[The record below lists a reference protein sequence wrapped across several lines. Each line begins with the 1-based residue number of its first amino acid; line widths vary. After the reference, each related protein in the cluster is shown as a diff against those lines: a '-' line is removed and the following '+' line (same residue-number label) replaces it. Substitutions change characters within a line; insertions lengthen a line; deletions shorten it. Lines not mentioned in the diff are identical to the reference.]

1 MIKAVFMDYTGTIIQ
16 EKGEDLEKIV
26 FRIWKNSRLET
37 VEETVR
43 YWWSLI
49 KMMEEKSF
57 GDAFLTEDEIVDC
70 LLERLCK
77 EVGLTDNF
85 SELHGLFQRF
95 WMYAPVFDDVKD
107 FFEQCK
113 LPVYIITNNGACYVE
128 ECLRHNQLK
137 AAGIISGEMVKA
149 YEPHREVFAY
159 ALEKSG
165 CSAKEVVHIGDSVVS
180 DVNGAAA
187 AGITPILIDR
197 KGKEQCLKYK
207 VIHRLTETLEYLG
220 CLR

>member
-85 SELHGLFQRF
+85 S
-95 WMYAPVFDDVKD
+95 
-107 FFEQCK
+107 
-113 LPVYIITNNGACYVE
+113 
-128 ECLRHNQLK
+128 
-137 AAGIISGEMVKA
+137 
-149 YEPHREVFAY
+149 
-159 ALEKSG
+159 
-165 CSAKEVVHIGDSVVS
+165 
-180 DVNGAAA
+180 
-187 AGITPILIDR
+187 
-197 KGKEQCLKYK
+197 
-207 VIHRLTETLEYLG
+207 
-220 CLR
+220 

>member
-95 WMYAPVFDDVKD
+95 WMYAPVFDDVKE
-107 FFEQCK
+107 FFEKCS
-113 LPVYIITNNGACYVE
+113 LPIYVITNNGVCYVQ
-128 ECLRHNQLK
+128 ECLEQNGLD
-137 AAGIISGEMVKA
+137 AAGIISGEMVRA
-149 YEPHREVFAY
+149 YKPHKEVFDY
-159 ALEKSG
+159 TLKISG
-165 CSAKEVVHIGDSVVS
+165 CAAGEVIHIGDSVVS
-180 DVNGAAA
+180 DINGASA
-187 AGITPILIDR
+187 AGITPVLIDR
-197 KGKEQCLKYK
+197 KAKVQCADYQI
-207 VIHRLTETLEYLG
+207 IHRLTEALNVIVN
-220 CLR
+220 